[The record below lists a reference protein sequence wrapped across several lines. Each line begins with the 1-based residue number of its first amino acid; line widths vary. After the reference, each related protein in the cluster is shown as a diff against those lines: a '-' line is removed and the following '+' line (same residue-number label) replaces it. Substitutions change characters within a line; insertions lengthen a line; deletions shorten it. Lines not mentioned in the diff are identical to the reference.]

1 MVDGRNRRSYTP
13 SMAASQSV
21 PVASRKP
28 RAGNATRESIM
39 ATALR
44 LFAQRGIDAVSL
56 NEIVQVAKVN
66 AAAIHY
72 HFGSKDGLIEAI
84 LRQNASAL
92 GERRNQFLDALEGRR
107 RVTVRDVVKAM
118 VDPVIE
124 LKQTASGLD
133 YVRFLAGVS
142 LHRKYSELLADIT
155 APYTERYLRMLERVT
170 PKLSAASRL
179 RRFAYARTFVYQAV
193 ATTDR
198 TVELWMQAHGQA
210 DDGSTAEDGLI
221 DLLAAGINGI

>member
-1 MVDGRNRRSYTP
+1 
-13 SMAASQSV
+13 MAASQPV
-21 PVASRKP
+21 PVATRKP
-28 RAGNATRESIM
+28 RAGNVTRESIM

-84 LRQNASAL
+84 LRHNASAL
-92 GERRNQFLDALEGRR
+92 GERRNELLDELERR
-107 RVTVRDVVKAM
+107 RRPSLRDVVKAM
-118 VDPVIE
+118 VDPIIE
-124 LKQTASGLD
+124 LKQTPTGLD

-142 LHRKYSELLADIT
+142 QHRRYSELLADIT
-155 APYTERYLRMLERVT
+155 ARYTDRYLTALERVT
-170 PKLSAASRL
+170 PKLSPASRL

-198 TVELWMQAHGQA
+198 TVELWMQVHGQT
-210 DDGSTAEDGLI
+210 DDGSTAEDDLI
-221 DLLAAGINGI
+221 DLLTAGINGP